1 LKRAAQPVIA
11 PDCLRQPVNSNVVR
25 HKEMEEGMSNK
36 YVVIS
41 GAVFALIAILQAVR
55 AAEQIPVTLGS
66 FSVPVAASWV
76 AALVAGC
83 LSLWAFRSKS

>member
-1 LKRAAQPVIA
+1 
-11 PDCLRQPVNSNVVR
+11 
-25 HKEMEEGMSNK
+25 MSNR

-41 GAVFALIAILQAVR
+41 GAVFALVAILQAVR

>member
-1 LKRAAQPVIA
+1 M
-11 PDCLRQPVNSNVVR
+11 NSNVVR

-36 YVVIS
+36 YVVVS
-41 GAVFALIAILQAVR
+41 GAVFALVAILQAVR